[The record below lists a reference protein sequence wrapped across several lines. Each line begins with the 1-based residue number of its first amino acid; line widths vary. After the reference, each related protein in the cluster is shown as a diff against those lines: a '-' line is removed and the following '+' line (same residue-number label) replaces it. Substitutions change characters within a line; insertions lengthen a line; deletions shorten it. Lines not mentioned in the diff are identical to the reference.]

1 MEDQKNKNLPPK
13 IDAQKMEAQLQEEKK
28 KEEAFNKKQKQKRWL
43 LVGGIIGIMV
53 VAVVCF
59 GLFISRVTYSLS
71 ESIVNNIPGEEEF
84 HDPSYRLLNAPGE
97 YIANEQLSIVEDLED
112 QDKIGLIKKGE
123 SFWCEDTAYVDSKE
137 ELWGQ
142 LGIGWVLLRD
152 QNGNYATENVLTSV
166 DSTPGTAEVLKD
178 IRVYSDPS
186 TKSAILKSLK
196 KGDQVEIVSEK
207 EDINGVEWFELEDGW
222 ILKKDNAKRIESSQE
237 ETKEEKES
245 KETDE
250 IPEDEE
256 GIRYKAKYDM
266 KIREEPSLEAERT
279 GTVKLDEV
287 VEIVEIGEDEKGA
300 TWGKIR
306 DGDYVCLKDKDY
318 TYFEEVSD

>member
-123 SFWCEDTAYVDSKE
+123 SFWCEDTTYC
-137 ELWGQ
+137 
-142 LGIGWVLLRD
+142 LL
-152 QNGNYATENVLTSV
+152 YTS
-166 DSTPGTAEVLKD
+166 DA
-178 IRVYSDPS
+178 
-186 TKSAILKSLK
+186 A
-196 KGDQVEIVSEK
+196 
-207 EDINGVEWFELEDGW
+207 
-222 ILKKDNAKRIESSQE
+222 
-237 ETKEEKES
+237 
-245 KETDE
+245 DE
-250 IPEDEE
+250 
-256 GIRYKAKYDM
+256 R
-266 KIREEPSLEAERT
+266 
-279 GTVKLDEV
+279 
-287 VEIVEIGEDEKGA
+287 
-300 TWGKIR
+300 
-306 DGDYVCLKDKDY
+306 
-318 TYFEEVSD
+318 